1 MTRGS
6 WVGWA
11 VGALAVAYLAYLAA
25 ISIGESAEQAGYV
38 VGFIGG
44 AVLIALVIRWIYVR
58 TRPAASRPA
67 FWSPWI
73 AVIAA
78 VIVLITRVA
87 NMAG

>member
-1 MTRGS
+1 MARGS

-11 VGALAVAYLAYLAA
+11 VGALAIAYLAYLAV
-25 ISIGESAEQAGYV
+25 ISIGESEEQAGYV

-44 AVLIALVIRWIYVR
+44 AVLIAIVIRWIYVR
-58 TRPAASRPA
+58 TRPADSRPA

-73 AVIAA
+73 AALAA

-87 NMAG
+87 NLAS